1 MRVFMFIV
9 ATILLA
15 GVGPTLAAQP
25 QARPAPVKPI
35 VELNQLA
42 EVGRGVA
49 AIRYESGNAF
59 RYAELRGTLKKTA
72 KSMEGGRVEFLA
84 QVMRVNK
91 DEVVVEI
98 LPAGKAR
105 LVLMHS
111 VAPVYGNLRTVAYP
125 GPSSTRRLHKF
136 SAHVGIRIGT
146 EITLEMAK
154 PLQRRDTLVLHG
166 TIDSFPVT
174 IDSVFTPGAVALIS
188 DWAVVEVN
196 PQPSY

>member
-15 GVGPTLAAQP
+15 GVGPIMAAQP
-25 QARPAPVKPI
+25 QATPAPVKPI
-35 VELNQLA
+35 VELGQLA
-42 EVGRGVA
+42 ELGKGVA
-49 AIRYESGNAF
+49 AIRYESGNVF
-59 RYAELRGTLKKTA
+59 RYVEMRDALVKTA

-98 LPAGKAR
+98 LPAGKTR

-125 GPSSTRRLHKF
+125 GVLSTRRLHKY
-136 SAHVGIRIGT
+136 SAHVGIRIGS

-154 PLQRRDTLVLHG
+154 TLQRRDTLVLLG
-166 TIDSFPVT
+166 TIDTLPVT
-174 IDSVFTPGAVALIS
+174 IDSVFAPDAVALIS